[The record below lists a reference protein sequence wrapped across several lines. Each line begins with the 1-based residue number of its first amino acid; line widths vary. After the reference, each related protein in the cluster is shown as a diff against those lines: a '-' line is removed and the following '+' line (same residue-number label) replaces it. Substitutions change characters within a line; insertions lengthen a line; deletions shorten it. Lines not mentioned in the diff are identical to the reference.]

1 LFAGLSEFAW
11 RMWNYALISR
21 MDLLSTPALG
31 ARTLRLAPAMTD
43 NSHPSFR
50 VHPFRVKKSPPL

>member
-1 LFAGLSEFAW
+1 
-11 RMWNYALISR
+11 MWNYALISR